1 VGRGRPPL
9 GAELVNTL
17 DGSELAKQRLKIFL
31 QTISGEL
38 TVPQACERLQL
49 SEARFHELRSACL
62 QTACEAIE
70 PKAVGR
76 PAPQPP
82 TEQEQKIQKLEEQ
95 LKELKIDL
103 QASQI
108 RERMALLMPE
118 VMVRP
123 DEREQDRRK
132 RLDAMQEEWDEL
144 EAEKKRPAP
153 SEPSSDTENSMPK
166 NSGKSGKCS
175 T

>member
-1 VGRGRPPL
+1 
-9 GAELVNTL
+9 VNTL
-17 DGSELAKQRLKIFL
+17 DGSELAKQRLKVAL
-31 QTISGEL
+31 QTLSGEL

-62 QTACEAIE
+62 QTACEAFE
-70 PKAVGR
+70 PKVAGR

-82 TEQEQKIQKLEEQ
+82 TEQEQKIQKLEQ
-95 LKELKIDL
+95 QITELKVDL
-103 QASQI
+103 QAAQI

-123 DEREQDRRK
+123 EDGELDRRQ
-132 RLDAMQEEWDEL
+132 RLDAMQKEWEQL
-144 EAEKKRPAP
+144 EAEKKSPTT
-153 SEPSSDTENSMPK
+153 SNPSSGAESSTPK
-166 NSGKSGKCS
+166 SSGLSGKCS

>member
-1 VGRGRPPL
+1 MGRGRPPL

-17 DGSELAKQRLKIFL
+17 DGSELAKQRLKVVL

-38 TVPQACERLQL
+38 TIPQACERLQL

-62 QTACEAIE
+62 QTACATFE

-76 PAPQPP
+76 PASAPP
-82 TEQEQKIQKLEEQ
+82 TEQGQKIENLERQ
-95 LKELKIDL
+95 IAELKIDL

-108 RERMALLMPE
+108 RERMALLMPD

-123 DEREQDRRK
+123 DEREEDRRE
-132 RLDAMQEEWDEL
+132 RLDVMQKEWERL
-144 EAEKKRPAP
+144 EAEKKSPTP
-153 SEPSSDTENSMPK
+153 SEPSSGTVNSTPK

-175 T
+175 A